1 MQNFIIK
8 ILKDAAVKSGLNE
21 NAFMSKSMR
30 DNITIIKPRVE
41 YSFLQNS
48 IKRTGR
54 LLAIQK
60 VGNKRETKKELYT
73 VAQNVRLKLFSDDEQ
88 FRADF
93 TSNFFFYLPK
103 GVNDHNGN
111 YVKFQYQS
119 YQFDDEGDNRIG
131 ENVIKV
137 LKTYTAEYNLLATY
151 RVTQITAEN
160 YIQNIN
166 LLTPEIRTK

>member
-21 NAFMSKSMR
+21 NAFMSKSTR
-30 DNITIIKPRVE
+30 DNITIVKPRVE

-60 VGNKRETKKELYT
+60 VDNKRETKKELYT
-73 VAQNVRLKLFSDDEQ
+73 IAQNIRLKLFSDEEQ

-93 TSNFFFYLPK
+93 TNNFFFFLPK

-111 YVKFQYQS
+111 YLKFQYQS

-151 RVTQITAEN
+151 RITETKKEDYIHSITFNNPQI
-160 YIQNIN
+160 
-166 LLTPEIRTK
+166 KKG